1 MDERIY
7 WLRVDQ
13 KSIRVKKNVRFSRIS
28 GFVWTEPEATQW
40 GQLLNLFALTVAC
53 VAGARN

>member
-7 WLRVDQ
+7 WLRVDE
-13 KSIRVKKNVRFSRIS
+13 KSIRVKKNVRFSRIY
-28 GFVWTEPEATQW
+28 GFVWTGPEATRW

-53 VAGARN
+53 V

>member
-7 WLRVDQ
+7 WLRVDE
-13 KSIRVKKNVRFSRIS
+13 KSTRIKKMY
-28 GFVWTEPEATQW
+28 GFQEYPEYPEATRW

-53 VAGARN
+53 V